1 MMIEKPTR
9 PGEKSG
15 DYNHLYSRSAEG
27 SQVLGLTQ
35 EERGSE
41 LMAGARAMIMP
52 SPLHYALS
60 SIRGRTMARLYFNM
74 PGGQD
79 LQRYVQFRN
88 PGQIEMFR
96 RGIPAGCDEPRLLE
110 PYVGFGILSLSLAE
124 TLPQA
129 TVFELDR
136 PNIIAE
142 RQRRLAG
149 MQTPTN
155 IQTLSADLHQL
166 PLHELLGGEP
176 MHVILSNGLYLT
188 SEEYTQA
195 LRYLRTLLAPDGAIF
210 AILPWAAGT
219 EQNVWGRMYK
229 MQISKYPGAIRSHDQ
244 FVKILN
250 RAGFY
255 DVQLFDIRELGQEI
269 NYPHVANFEIWALAR
284 QGYP

>member
-1 MMIEKPTR
+1 MIEKPTR
-9 PGEKSG
+9 RGETSG
-15 DYNHLYSRSAEG
+15 DYNHLYSGSAEG
-27 SQVLGLTQ
+27 SQVLGQTQ
-35 EERGSE
+35 EERSSE
-41 LMAGARAMIMP
+41 LMAGARAMVLP
-52 SPLHYALS
+52 SPLNYALS
-60 SIRGRTMARLYFNM
+60 SIRGRTMARLYLNM

-88 PGQIEMFR
+88 SAQIEIFR
-96 RGIPAGCDEPRLLE
+96 RGIPAGCEQPRLLE

-124 TLPQA
+124 TFPQA

-136 PNIIAE
+136 PDTIAE
-142 RQRRLAG
+142 RQRRLSG
-149 MQTPTN
+149 MQKPAN
-155 IQTLSADLHQL
+155 VRTLSANLDQR

-176 MHVILSNGLYLT
+176 MHVILSNGLFLT

-229 MQISKYPGAIRSHDQ
+229 MQISKYPGAIRSRDQ
-244 FVKILN
+244 FIQILN

-269 NYPHVANFEIWALAR
+269 GCPHVANFEIWALAR
-284 QGYP
+284 QAHP

>member
-1 MMIEKPTR
+1 MIEKPTR
-9 PGEKSG
+9 RGETSG
-15 DYNHLYSRSAEG
+15 DYNHLYSGSAEG
-27 SQVLGLTQ
+27 SQVLGQTQ
-35 EERGSE
+35 EERSSE
-41 LMAGARAMIMP
+41 LMAGARAMVLP
-52 SPLHYALS
+52 SPLNYALS
-60 SIRGRTMARLYFNM
+60 SIRGRTMARLYLNM

-88 PGQIEMFR
+88 SAQIEIFR
-96 RGIPAGCDEPRLLE
+96 RGIPAGCEQPRLLE

-124 TLPQA
+124 TFPQA

-136 PNIIAE
+136 PDTIAE
-142 RQRRLAG
+142 RQRRLSG
-149 MQTPTN
+149 MQKPTN
-155 IQTLSADLHQL
+155 VRTLSANLDQR

-176 MHVILSNGLYLT
+176 MHVILSNGLFLT

-229 MQISKYPGAIRSHDQ
+229 MQISKYPGAIRSRDQ
-244 FVKILN
+244 FIQILN

-269 NYPHVANFEIWALAR
+269 GCPHVANFEIWALAR
-284 QGYP
+284 QAHP